1 MLIFAAPALS
11 TNVYNIYAHDTS
23 LLTILYIH
31 VSQYDI
37 VLQNCEGIMMASETI
52 KHSSISSEIQL
63 YSNFSTHFTHTHI
76 HAHTHMFICMALNC
90 VFVSLWSPLCQKSLP
105 TIFSHSSDLLKMPG
119 QLSYWMFYILDLS
132 DYSLRNKM
140 RNLFLYSQYFL

>member
-63 YSNFSTHFTHTHI
+63 YSNFSTHFTHTHTRT
-76 HAHTHMFICMALNC
+76 HTYVYMYGIELCFCL
-90 VFVSLWSPLCQKSLP
+90 SLISFMSEQSPHYFFP
-105 TIFSHSSDLLKMPG
+105 HSSDLLKMPG
-119 QLSYWMFYILDLS
+119 QLSY
-132 DYSLRNKM
+132 
-140 RNLFLYSQYFL
+140 